1 MKSSIR
7 DKAEGTFHEAKGK
20 VKEMAGKITDNPKI
34 GGQRQSRKDSR
45 QSAGKDRSG
54 QEGPGEV
61 VSVTTIKGERTMKA
75 LYSISLM
82 VVAVALLAISMP
94 VHASKMDD
102 RIESSAR
109 KSYVFKTYLKADDIK
124 IQSKDG
130 VVTLTGSVS
139 EESHKSLAGETVAG
153 LPGVKTVDNRLE
165 VKGERP
171 VENSDT
177 WLMMKVKTTL
187 LFHRSV
193 SGSKTEVTVKDG
205 IVTLQGDATSQA
217 QKDLTTEYAKDID
230 GVKDVKN
237 EMMVSSG
244 PSKETRTA
252 GEKIDD
258 SSKKKSRSV
267 GEKIDDASITAQ
279 VKMTLLYHRSTSAL
293 NTSVTTR
300 KGVVTLSG
308 KAKNA
313 SEKDLATKFVNDVHG
328 VKSVRNLMTVG

>member
-1 MKSSIR
+1 
-7 DKAEGTFHEAKGK
+7 
-20 VKEMAGKITDNPKI
+20 
-34 GGQRQSRKDSR
+34 
-45 QSAGKDRSG
+45 
-54 QEGPGEV
+54 
-61 VSVTTIKGERTMKA
+61 MKA
-75 LYSISLM
+75 RYSISLM
-82 VVAVALLAISMP
+82 VLAISLLTVSMP
-94 VHASKMDD
+94 VHASKTDD

-109 KSYVFKTYLKADDIK
+109 KSYVFKTYLKADAIK

-130 VVTLTGSVS
+130 VVTLTGTVS
-139 EESHKSLAGETVAG
+139 EESHKSLAGETLAG

-171 VENSDT
+171 AENSDT

-193 SGSKTEVTVKDG
+193 SGSKTEVNVKDG
-205 IVTLQGDATSQA
+205 IVTLQGEATSQA

-237 EMMVSSG
+237 EMVVSSG
-244 PSKETRTA
+244 SSKESRTV

-258 SSKKKSRSV
+258 SSKKKSRTV

-279 VKMTLLYHRSTSAL
+279 VKVTLLYHRSTSAL

-308 KAKNA
+308 KAKNV
-313 SEKDLATKFVNDVHG
+313 SEKDLATKYISDVHG
-328 VKSVRNLMTVG
+328 VKSVKNLMTVG